1 MGISI
6 TNIVLTE
13 LKFYRNPVLP
23 DDMDY
28 SYHLELGTTY
38 EEGDA
43 SAQVFLKITIQEKSK
58 NLELTCCMLG
68 DFRIENH
75 ASSPLPIDTFL
86 HVNAPAMI
94 YPYMREIISTTT
106 QRAGLKK
113 PLYIPVFNFK
123 ALYDRKQSSDK
134 TTGSPE

>member
-28 SYHLELGTTY
+28 TYHLELGTTY

-43 SAQVFLKITIQEKSK
+43 SAQVFLKITIQEESK
-58 NLELTCCMLG
+58 NLELTCCMRG
-68 DFRIENH
+68 DFRINNH
-75 ASSPLPIDTFL
+75 ASSPVPIDTFL

-94 YPYMREIISTTT
+94 YPYMREMISTTT
-106 QRAGLKK
+106 QRAGMKQ

-123 ALYDRKQSSDK
+123 ALYDSKQDRSK
-134 TTGSPE
+134 TKGNPE

>member
-13 LKFYRNPVLP
+13 LKFHRNPVLP
-23 DDMDY
+23 DDLDY
-28 SYHLELGTTY
+28 TYHLELGTTH

-43 SAQVFLKITIQEKSK
+43 SAQVFLKITIQEERK

-68 DFRIENH
+68 DFLIQNH
-75 ASSPLPIDTFL
+75 TSSPLPIDTFL
-86 HVNAPAMI
+86 HINAPAMI

-106 QRAGLKK
+106 QRAGMKH

-123 ALYDRKQSSDK
+123 ALYDRKQDSRK
-134 TTGSPE
+134 TEGNPE